1 MGHKGTS
8 AAISSMKHLLPVP
21 SFPADP
27 EQQQQG
33 PDTNEE
39 PWMGVL
45 LCCYPTFRLSIV
57 PTWV

>member
-1 MGHKGTS
+1 MACPHPAKGPDLKTS
-8 AAISSMKHLLPVP
+8 EGP

-27 EQQQQG
+27 EHQQQG
-33 PDTNEE
+33 PDMNEE
-39 PWMGVL
+39 PWMEVL